1 MQRIRLISNERNKIT
16 IRIKEKEIEKI
27 LLLENIKL

>member
-1 MQRIRLISNERNKIT
+1 MQRIRLINNERNKIT